1 MHILLHEGFTMVKII
16 KPSYKILTET
26 NPLKKIERAARTC
39 YQSFDKEAEGS
50 DVKLVK
56 HLIKREHW
64 AMIEHAN
71 IILEISSDKFKDA
84 YWQISCDLTKG
95 GYGLGNSI
103 IEPIFLRCTNFNRKL
118 ISGNLRAFYEYIIKN
133 IKRSSTASCVLRYLQ
148 TKIPI
153 IFDDIANP
161 HEIITNDCENGI
173 FEIIDPKFLIPEERE
188 IHDVMTVKFIA
199 NRGFCYDD
207 QTEVLTEEGWKLFKN
222 TKENDKFITLNMKTK
237 EVEYQKRIGTTIE
250 DWDSDLIYGKS
261 TMVDF
266 AVTPNHRMLWY
277 HYDSRNPTWKINK
290 AEEVFNRRVKFQ
302 RGLFNN
308 YKENKKIQQADLINY
323 TTGNELTLSF
333 ARFMGI
339 FITDGSKWKDKK
351 GSGRITIIQH
361 KESGRNYIRKVLKDI
376 GYHFYED
383 TKRFRISNIKLY
395 NFLTQYFPA
404 GEKRYETARIPKFI
418 RFASKEYISAFLEG
432 VIVGDGNIHKSGHK
446 VIYTT
451 NYKLAGDYQ
460 ECVLKSGKCSSIRTD
475 NRVGQK
481 RYNAKISNIIE
492 NKRICYIVSITDR
505 TNEHLF
511 NKKHW
516 SKKHYKGK
524 VYCVTVPNGIL
535 YVRRNGRAFWSG
547 NTHELVRHRSNCSF
561 GQESSR
567 YVDYGKSKHGG
578 ELTIINPP
586 WLEMYDLDFLNDI
599 VDFCRIYANDFHKV
613 FRAVKNNDYATHI
626 DDFKPIFY
634 WIVAMRNCENS
645 YFNLRSLKLKPEQA
659 RAVLPIGIKS
669 EIVCTAT
676 LKEWKH
682 IFNLRTASYAHPL
695 IRGLMRKLCTEVK
708 KQIPKIFDD
717 IEW

>member
-71 IILEISSDKFKDA
+71 VIIELNYKYNDFYEHFFFNYK
-84 YWQISCDLTKG
+84 
-95 GYGLGNSI
+95 NSI
-103 IEPIFLRCTNFNRKL
+103 IEEGKFIHHTMNEKHNREL
-118 ISGNLRAFYEYIIKN
+118 ISGNLRALYEF
-133 IKRSSTASCVLRYLQ
+133 IKRNLDDHQISNLGYFLREN
-148 TKIPI
+148 IPI
-153 IFDDIANP
+153 IFDDLDVKDINS
-161 HEIITNDCENGI
+161 TDMSYK
-173 FEIIDPKFLIPEERE
+173 IIDAKNLSDEERE
-188 IHDVMTVKFIA
+188 IHDVMTAKFIA

-492 NKRICYIVSITDR
+492 NKRICYILSITDR

-669 EIVCTAT
+669 EIVCTAN
-676 LKEWKH
+676 LREWRH
-682 IFNLRTASYAHPL
+682 IFKLRTAIYAHPL

-708 KQIPKIFDD
+708 EQIPKIFDD